1 MYVSIGDV
9 RVSSRKSVYSPKK
22 ALRTMNFAP
31 FDAHTTVLFKNY
43 ILRFADIINVESCIF
58 LNNCFNKDSFSIF
71 DEKFKLISTT
81 HSFNTTSART
91 GIIFVPSYTSVRF
104 RKSQFSLQL
113 LLHGIKS
120 KTSSL
125 NIILCV

>member
-1 MYVSIGDV
+1 
-9 RVSSRKSVYSPKK
+9 
-22 ALRTMNFAP
+22 MNCAP

-81 HSFNTTSART
+81 HSFNTTSVRT

-104 RKSQFSLQL
+104 RKSQFSLQS
-113 LLHGIKS
+113 LLHGNKS

-125 NIILCV
+125 NIILYV